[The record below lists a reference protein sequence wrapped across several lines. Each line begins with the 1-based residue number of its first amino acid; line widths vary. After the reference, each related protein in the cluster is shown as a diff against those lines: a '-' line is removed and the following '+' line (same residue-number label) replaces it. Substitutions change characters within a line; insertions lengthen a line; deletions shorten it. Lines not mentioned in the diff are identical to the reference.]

1 MIGRLISRSLKQRK
15 LRIAVAIFAV
25 IMGAS
30 MVSALLSIS
39 WDMKEKLA
47 VEARK
52 FGANIVLLPADDSL
66 ADDYG
71 VNTSTSGNRFIN
83 DRDVK
88 SVQKLDYIVGAAP
101 YLYGEVQINGKKVIL
116 AGTEPKEALKVSPWW
131 KINGRWDNSEQG
143 VLVGDQVAT
152 KYKIKSGDTI
162 AVNSADGKTGFSLRV
177 TGILKANGPEDS
189 QVFVTLSKAQKI
201 LMLPGKAASI
211 QISAMTDKKDINEA
225 KTELEGI
232 VPGSKGKVIRQI
244 ADAEQSLLKKIQWLM
259 ILVTI
264 AVLAASVLSVTSTM
278 TSTVLERRKEIGIM
292 KALGAENKK
301 VAGLFYW
308 EAAII
313 GLTGGVFGYFAGLVL
328 SQVIGKSVFSTFIS
342 FRPTV
347 FPITVIVALAVTLTA
362 SRLPVQRALNI
373 DPIIT
378 LRGE

>member
-1 MIGRLISRSLKQRK
+1 MIGRLISRSIKQRK
-15 LRIAVAIFAV
+15 LRIAVAVFAV

-30 MVSALLSIS
+30 MVAALLSIS
-39 WDMKEKLA
+39 WDMKEKLS

-71 VNTSTSGNRFIN
+71 DNISTTGSRFIN
-83 DRDVK
+83 DQDVK

-101 YLYGEVQINGKKVIL
+101 YLYGKVKINGKEVIL
-116 AGTEPKEALKVSPWW
+116 AGTEHKEALKVSPWW
-131 KINGRWDNSEQG
+131 KINGQWNDSEQSL
-143 VLVGDQVAT
+143 LVGEQVAA
-152 KYKIKSGDTI
+152 KYKIRLGDAI
-162 AVNSADGKTGFSLRV
+162 AINSSYGKTGFPLRV

-189 QVFVTLSKAQKI
+189 QIFVTLAKAQKI
-201 LMLPGKAASI
+201 LMLPGKVASV
-211 QISAMTDKKDINEA
+211 QISAMADKKDINEA
-225 KTELEGI
+225 KSEIERI

-244 ADAEQSLLKKIQWLM
+244 ADAEQSLLQKIQWLM

-292 KALGAENKK
+292 KALGAENRK
-301 VAGLFYW
+301 VSGLFYW

-313 GLTGGVFGYFAGLVL
+313 GLIGGVAGYFVGLIL
-328 SQVIGKSVFSTFIS
+328 SQVLGKSVFSTFIS

-347 FPITVIVALAVTLTA
+347 FPITVTVALAVTLTA
-362 SRLPVQRALNI
+362 SRLPVQKALDIN
-373 DPIIT
+373 PIIT

>member
-30 MVSALLSIS
+30 MVAALLSIS
-39 WDMKEKLA
+39 WDMKEKLS

-52 FGANIVLLPADDSL
+52 FGANLVLQPADDSL
-66 ADDYG
+66 TDDYG
-71 VNTSTSGNRFIN
+71 DNAATSGKRFLS

-88 SVQKLDYIVGAAP
+88 AVQKLDYIVGAAP
-101 YLYGEVQINGKKVIL
+101 YLYGEVQINGRKVIL
-116 AGTEPKEALKVSPWW
+116 TGTDLKEALKVSPWW
-131 KINGRWDNSEQG
+131 KINGQWRDSGQG
-143 VLVGDQVAT
+143 LLVGEQVAI
-152 KYKIKSGDTI
+152 KYKIKLGDTI
-162 AVNSADGKTGFSLRV
+162 AVNPAYSKTGFPLRV

-189 QVFVTLSKAQKI
+189 QIFMTLLESQKI
-201 LMLPGKAASI
+201 LNLPGKVASV
-211 QISAMTDKKDINEA
+211 QISVMTDKKDINAA
-225 KTELEGI
+225 KSEVEQI

-313 GLTGGVFGYFAGLVL
+313 GLTGGVTGYFVGLVL

-347 FPITVIVALAVTLTA
+347 FPITVLVALAVTLAA
-362 SRLPVQRALNI
+362 SRFPVQRALEI